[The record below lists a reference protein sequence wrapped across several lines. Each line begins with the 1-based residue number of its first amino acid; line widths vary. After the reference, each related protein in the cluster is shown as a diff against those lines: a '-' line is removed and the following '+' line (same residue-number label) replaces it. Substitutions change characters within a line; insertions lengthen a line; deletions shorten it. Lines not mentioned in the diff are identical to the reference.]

1 MFSKKEGESVMS
13 KTLTIIAEGV
23 SVEGKIFSHGSTRV
37 DGKVSGE
44 IISEKELIIGKE
56 GKIDANVK
64 TANAIISGYF
74 KGEMIASGEVEITST
89 GRFVGNLIQKDALL
103 TISKGGLFK
112 GESIISDNQ
121 EIFKTEMPEKPKTP
135 GQEKE
140 EEMPINTE
148 AGTNP
153 ASGRS
158 IFSFNNPAI
167 NQNPGNIEEES
178 R

>member
-23 SVEGKIFSHGSTRV
+23 TVEGKIFSQGSTRV
-37 DGKVSGE
+37 DGKVNGE
-44 IISEKELIIGKE
+44 IISEKEFIIGKE
-56 GKIDANVK
+56 GKINANVK

-89 GRFVGNLIQKDALL
+89 GRFIGNLIQKDALL

-121 EIFKTEMPEKPKTP
+121 EIFKKEIPEKTKAPDT
-135 GQEKE
+135 QKE
-140 EEMPINTE
+140 SVRPVSTISSQGVS
-148 AGTNP
+148 AARG
-153 ASGRS
+153 S
-158 IFSFNNPAI
+158 FSFNNPSADH
-167 NQNPGNIEEES
+167 NPGSTGETS